1 MTRTCGALA
10 ALLLSTAVA
19 ADDAGLRRCRDIAD
33 AQKRL
38 ACYDALPLGVTPPA
52 APAPTAAPSKS
63 LLERFG
69 FEQRQARE
77 EPEAITSTIPGLFE
91 GWGPRS
97 LIRLA
102 NGQVWQITDDS
113 SRWARVENPKVTVRR
128 GALGSFFLDIE
139 NVNPA
144 PRVRRVQ

>member
-1 MTRTCGALA
+1 LC
-10 ALLLSTAVA
+10 TAVL
-19 ADDAGLRRCRDIAD
+19 ADDAAMKRCREIAD

-38 ACYDALPLGVTPPA
+38 ACYDALPLGTTPPA
-52 APAPTAAPSKS
+52 APAAAAPSAAPAPTIMQS
-63 LLERFG
+63 LVQRFG
-69 FEQRQARE
+69 FEQRRARE
-77 EPEAITSTIPGLFE
+77 EPESITSTIPGLFE

-97 LIRLA
+97 RIRLA

-139 NVNPA
+139 NINPA